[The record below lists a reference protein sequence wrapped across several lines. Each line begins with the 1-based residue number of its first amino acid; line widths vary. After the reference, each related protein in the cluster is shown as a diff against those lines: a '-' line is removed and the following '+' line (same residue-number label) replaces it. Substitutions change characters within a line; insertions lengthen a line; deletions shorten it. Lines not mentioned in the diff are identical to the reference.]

1 MADVCGNEKMNLAHI
16 IPKVRATV
24 ADQSLSKIMYQRR
37 QSFGFCA
44 ADTIWLERSVLTQKK
59 MTKCDALQ
67 EAEVRAP

>member
-1 MADVCGNEKMNLAHI
+1 MANVWGNEKMNSAHI

-24 ADQSLSKIMYQRR
+24 VDQSLSKIMYQRR

-59 MTKCDALQ
+59 DDENVMLCKWLKL
-67 EAEVRAP
+67 AP